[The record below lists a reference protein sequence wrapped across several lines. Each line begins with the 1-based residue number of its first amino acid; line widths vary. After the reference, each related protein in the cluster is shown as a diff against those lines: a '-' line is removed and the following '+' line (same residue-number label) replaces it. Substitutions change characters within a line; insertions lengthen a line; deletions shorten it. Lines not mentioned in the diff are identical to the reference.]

1 MNIYLSQ
8 LVRVRGKYTF
18 SSFSDFQTLDPWF
31 PPKYATVMYHL
42 PKYVTICH
50 CIHYKC
56 MGHKICHCIWYLGHK
71 RYSDIVLYKIHIVN
85 GEIGQIRLGG
95 NFWVGVGVAI
105 NISSTRLNCILQ
117 DCFRDT
123 QLDHIWRPQILCLAY
138 VFYGR
143 IWVRQIWSSVVYLQ
157 RSCKMQFRRPDLVII
172 GPLVS
177 SYSQISFFPIS
188 PL

>member
-1 MNIYLSQ
+1 MNIYSSW
-8 LVRVRGKYTF
+8 LVRVRGKYAF

-31 PPKYATVMYHL
+31 PPKYATVMYPL

-95 NFWVGVGVAI
+95 NFWVGVGGAI

-117 DCFRDT
+117 DFLRDT
-123 QLDHIWRPQILCLAY
+123 QLGHILCAKIRTPNT
-138 VFYGR
+138 VFDVFGR
-143 IWVRQIWSSVVYLQ
+143 IWQYLGMYF
-157 RSCKMQFRRPDLVII
+157 SAPNMVKWGIPEKI
-172 GPLVS
+172 
-177 SYSQISFFPIS
+177 SYQ
-188 PL
+188 